1 MGNNLFNADIA
12 GKLAKALGPKLLPFV
27 LRKVTP
33 GTRSTSD
40 PSAGT
45 NPTTRNYP
53 CRGILE
59 SYRDSQFDGTIIQ
72 RGDRKALLLGGTLP
86 TGTFPTSGDVVV
98 AEGSEFK
105 VVAVDRDPD
114 AATYSCQIRG
124 AS

>member
-12 GKLAKALGPKLLPFV
+12 GKLAKALGPKLLPMS
-27 LRKVTP
+27 LSKVTP
-33 GTRSTSD
+33 GTRSPTD

-45 NPTTRNYP
+45 NPATRSYP

-72 RGDRKALLLGGTLP
+72 RGDRKALILGGTLP
-86 TGTFPTSGDVVV
+86 TGIIPTSGDAVS
-98 AEGSEFK
+98 AEGSVFK

-114 AATYSCQIRG
+114 AATYTCQVRG
-124 AS
+124 A